1 MGFICELNRF
11 ELCECCW
18 LTVVGYVKM
27 VLCIMGHIDSN
38 KFIKND
44 INVSQINSMYYSTKD
59 RFIIVYLS
67 SIDNNYN
74 LYMTSTLP

>member
-1 MGFICELNRF
+1 MGLNRF
-11 ELCECCW
+11 ELCECW
-18 LTVVGYVKM
+18 LVGYVKI

-44 INVSQINSMYYSTKD
+44 INVLQINITYCTTKY